1 MRTQETLHNDDFVAT
16 FMKTRTR
23 PECNKKYRWI
33 GKYGYIYKFIGKLIL
48 GFCLLAFLQITI
60 MAQEAPAAQPDP
72 ILTSKRIRLSY
83 IDPQRCL
90 QILSIYGVK
99 IGSAGKAADLKA
111 LPIVHALPSTKF
123 HETLPKQETT
133 FPQTETDPIN
143 EIIIFYDANEPAQYS
158 RIITIIEEQIDLPA
172 RQIIIEAMV
181 LELSS
186 TALRELGVKWELNRP
201 GAGNFFSEKTV
212 TGGSTPLL
220 IGNIAYPVID
230 SAAQLDITTTNIF
243 REFNTRLRALVET
256 GSAQVLSR
264 PSVLTLD
271 NRMATINVSEQIP
284 IAKSRFLS
292 NGNFAS
298 VDFANVT
305 AGIQLAV
312 RPRINRNGTEVSLQ
326 INASVTARVPNADLE
341 IKDNHGNVIAR
352 SPTLSVREVK
362 TYTRI
367 ANSTP
372 FIIGGLIAEDSQHN
386 AQKIPILGELP
397 VISTFFKSQSNAS
410 MKREV
415 IIVITP
421 FVLPEN
427 NKTSL
432 AKHMPQDKDDFDT
445 FGNELFR
452 DGYRIRAEDTFDLGY
467 LRENR
472 QLRKIQRIVDGLVS
486 ENRDL
491 LKKYPYN
498 RFTQGSIPGES
509 ILVHR
514 QIYEVVKRR
523 SMDRNLRNENL
534 IFFKPDND
542 IGAGFKVQFLDKY
555 IKENGLKLQ
564 TKEGGK
570 TALALTYTLRRFSDG
585 VGDILKEPVPEVQI
599 LDCPDKAAW
608 RKLLWKLNQAGDG
621 GTQRHTVLLRNS
633 EDMERLKR
641 AIVMKQTI
649 ELNNPEDILTL
660 ESFSRGRL
668 LSMPSLKKDDIEL
681 IDADVARCFF
691 YSEHYYQALQ
701 HEIETDIKA
710 LQKEIGEDKLA
721 GL

>member
-1 MRTQETLHNDDFVAT
+1 MRHTNATIRHATRNILLIAACLALLFPANAYGQED
-16 FMKTRTR
+16 
-23 PECNKKYRWI
+23 P
-33 GKYGYIYKFIGKLIL
+33 
-48 GFCLLAFLQITI
+48 
-60 MAQEAPAAQPDP
+60 AQAEAEP

-83 IDPQRCL
+83 IDPTRCMS
-90 QILSIYGVK
+90 ILSLYGVRV
-99 IGSAGKAADLKA
+99 GSAGKPADLKS
-111 LPIVHALPSTKF
+111 LPVVHALPSTK
-123 HETLPKQETT
+123 HHDTLPKQDTT

-143 EIIIFYDANEPAQYS
+143 ELIIFYDANQPAQYS
-158 RIITIIEEQIDLPA
+158 RIVQIIEEQVDLPA

-186 TALRELGVKWELNRP
+186 TALRELGVQWELNQP

-220 IGNIAYPVID
+220 IGNIAYPAVD
-230 SAAQLDITTTNIF
+230 TAAQLDLTTTNIF
-243 REFNTRLRALVET
+243 HEFNTRLRALVQS

-271 NRMATINVSEQIP
+271 NRMANINVSEQIP

-298 VDFANVT
+298 VDFSNIT

-312 RPRINRNGTEVSLQ
+312 RPRINSTGSEVSLQ
-326 INASVTARVPNADLE
+326 INASVTAKVPNSDLE
-341 IKDNHGNVIAR
+341 IKDNNGNVIAS

-372 FIIGGLIAEDSQHN
+372 FIIGGLIAQDSQRN
-386 AQKIPILGELP
+386 AQKVPLLGELP
-397 VISTFFKSQSNAS
+397 VVSNLFKSQQNTSL
-410 MKREV
+410 KREV

-421 FVLPEN
+421 FVLPEDQN
-427 NKTSL
+427 TAL
-432 AKHMPQDKDDFDT
+432 AKHIPQDKDDFDS
-445 FGNELFR
+445 FGNQLHR

-472 QLRKIQRIVDGLVS
+472 QLRKVQRIVDELVGL
-486 ENRDL
+486 NRDL
-491 LKKYPYN
+491 LSKYPYN
-498 RFTQGSIPGES
+498 SFAQGSIPGES

-514 QIYEVVKRR
+514 QIYEVIKRR
-523 SMDRNLRNENL
+523 SMDRHLQADNL
-534 IFFKPDND
+534 IFFEPDEN
-542 IGAGFKVQFLDKY
+542 IGAGFEVQFLEKFV
-555 IKENGLKLQ
+555 KTHKLSLNS
-564 TKEGGK
+564 KEGGHK
-570 TALALTYTLRRFSDG
+570 ALALTYTLRRFSDG
-585 VGDILKEPVPEVQI
+585 LEDILKEPVPQVQI
-599 LDCPDKAAW
+599 VDCEDKKSWRKQLWELNQPDK
-608 RKLLWKLNQAGDG
+608 DG
-621 GTQRHTVLLRNS
+621 ALRHTVLLRNR
-633 EDMERLKR
+633 DDLERLKR

-649 ELNNPEDILTL
+649 ELNNPEEILSL
-660 ESFSRGRL
+660 KSFNRGRL
-668 LSMPSLKKDDIEL
+668 LSMPSIKKDDIEL

-701 HEIETDIKA
+701 KAVETDIDA
-710 LQKEIGEDKLA
+710 LRTEIGEDKLA

>member
-1 MRTQETLHNDDFVAT
+1 
-16 FMKTRTR
+16 
-23 PECNKKYRWI
+23 
-33 GKYGYIYKFIGKLIL
+33 
-48 GFCLLAFLQITI
+48 
-60 MAQEAPAAQPDP
+60 
-72 ILTSKRIRLSY
+72 
-83 IDPQRCL
+83 
-90 QILSIYGVK
+90 
-99 IGSAGKAADLKA
+99 
-111 LPIVHALPSTKF
+111 
-123 HETLPKQETT
+123 
-133 FPQTETDPIN
+133 
-143 EIIIFYDANEPAQYS
+143 
-158 RIITIIEEQIDLPA
+158 
-172 RQIIIEAMV
+172 
-181 LELSS
+181 
-186 TALRELGVKWELNRP
+186 
-201 GAGNFFSEKTV
+201 
-212 TGGSTPLL
+212 
-220 IGNIAYPVID
+220 

-298 VDFANVT
+298 VDFSNVT

-312 RPRINRNGTEVSLQ
+312 RPRINRNGAEVSLQ
-326 INASVTARVPNADLE
+326 INASVTAKVPNADLE
-341 IKDNHGNVIAR
+341 IKDSNGNVIAK

-372 FIIGGLIAEDSQHN
+372 FIIGGLIAEDSQRN
-386 AQKIPILGELP
+386 AQKVPILGEIP

-410 MKREV
+410 LKREV

-427 NKTSL
+427 NTTAL
-432 AKHMPQDKDDFDT
+432 AKHMPQDQDEFDT
-445 FGNELFR
+445 FGHELFR

-491 LKKYPYN
+491 LNKYPYN

-534 IFFKPDND
+534 IFFKPDAE
-542 IGAGFKVQFLDKY
+542 IGAGFKVNFLEKY

-564 TKEGGK
+564 SKEGGK

-599 LDCPDKAAW
+599 LDCPDKATW
-608 RKLLWKLNQAGDG
+608 RKLLWKLNRADDD
-621 GTQRHTVLLRNS
+621 GTQRYTVLLRNR
-633 EDMERLKR
+633 DDLERLKR

-668 LSMPSLKKDDIEL
+668 LAMPSLKKDDIEL

-710 LQKEIGEDKLA
+710 LQKKVGEDKLA

>member
-1 MRTQETLHNDDFVAT
+1 MSTHGIHKNDCRIKRFIKKNNWA
-16 FMKTRTR
+16 KTNGIHPFARS
-23 PECNKKYRWI
+23 
-33 GKYGYIYKFIGKLIL
+33 YKLPVILLLGLFIL
-48 GFCLLAFLQITI
+48 FFLPIEIT
-60 MAQEAPAAQPDP
+60 AQDAPAEQSEP

-83 IDPQRCL
+83 IDPARCL
-90 QILSIYGVK
+90 QILSVYGVK
-99 IGSAGKAADLKA
+99 IGSPGKAADLKS
-111 LPIVHALPSTKF
+111 LPVVHALPSTKF
-123 HETLPKQETT
+123 HDTLPKQETT

-143 EIIIFYDANEPAQYS
+143 EIIIFYDSNEPGQYS
-158 RIITIIEEQIDLPA
+158 RIVTIIEEQIDLPA

-186 TALRELGVKWELNRP
+186 TALRELGVKWELNQP

-212 TGGSTPLL
+212 TGSTTPLL
-220 IGNIAYPVID
+220 IGNIAYPAID

-298 VDFANVT
+298 VDFSNVT

-312 RPRINRNGTEVSLQ
+312 RPRINRNGAEVSLQ
-326 INASVTARVPNADLE
+326 INASVTAKVPNADLE
-341 IKDNHGNVIAR
+341 IKDSNGNVIAK

-372 FIIGGLIAEDSQHN
+372 FIIGGLIAEDSQRN
-386 AQKIPILGELP
+386 AQKVPILGEIP

-410 MKREV
+410 LKREV

-427 NKTSL
+427 NTTAL
-432 AKHMPQDKDDFDT
+432 AKHMPQDQDEFDT
-445 FGNELFR
+445 FGHELFR

-491 LKKYPYN
+491 LNKYPYN

-534 IFFKPDND
+534 IFFKPDAE
-542 IGAGFKVQFLDKY
+542 IGAGFKVNFLEKY

-564 TKEGGK
+564 SKEGGK

-599 LDCPDKAAW
+599 LDCPDKATW
-608 RKLLWKLNQAGDG
+608 RKLLWKLNRADDD
-621 GTQRHTVLLRNS
+621 GTQRYTVLLRNR
-633 EDMERLKR
+633 DDLERLKR

-668 LSMPSLKKDDIEL
+668 LAMPSLKKDDIEL

-710 LQKEIGEDKLA
+710 LQKKVGEDKLA